1 MPGRITDKRSDKI
14 KKRKKRKFH
23 LETGRAKLGL
33 RKDKEK
39 KYQGQKTIPRRKRR
53 KRPGEKWSIKDL
65 DLKNSISMEKV
76 KRLIMQILEAGLVL
90 LFAFVFVWY
99 FGQRVST
106 VGSSME
112 PVLEN
117 GDVVFVNRFVYNT
130 SSPKRGDVIVFKP
143 RGNEN
148 SHYYI
153 KRIIGLPGET
163 VEIIEGAIYIDG
175 EKLEENYDATEVR
188 DVGIVTGE
196 MELKG
201 DEYFVL
207 GDARDRS
214 EDSRMADV
222 GNVKRSYIYG
232 KAWFVV
238 SPLEHFGRIGKSDKN
253 N

>member
-1 MPGRITDKRSDKI
+1 MPGRITGKRSDKI
-14 KKRKKRKFH
+14 KKRKKKKIR
-23 LETGRAKLGL
+23 LETGRIKLGL
-33 RKDKEK
+33 KKDEGQ
-39 KYQGQKTIPRRKRR
+39 KYQGQKTIPRRKRKR
-53 KRPGEKWSIKDL
+53 RPGEKWSIKDL

-76 KRLIMQILEAGLVL
+76 KKLIMQILEACLVL

-143 RGNEN
+143 KGNEN

-163 VEIIEGAIYIDG
+163 VQIVDGYTYINGQLLESDIYGAEVMESGGIAQEQIVLG
-175 EKLEENYDATEVR
+175 EN
-188 DVGIVTGE
+188 
-196 MELKG
+196 
-201 DEYFVL
+201 EYFVL
-207 GDARDRS
+207 GDNRNHS
-214 EDSRMADV
+214 SDSRDPSV
-222 GNVKRSYIYG
+222 GVLTRDNLLGRAWVRIYPFDNVGVIRH
-232 KAWFVV
+232 
-238 SPLEHFGRIGKSDKN
+238 E
-253 N
+253 